1 MAMNMPSE
9 PRYWMQ
15 ESSGVLHPVIEAY
28 LNGDE
33 LDAAQVA
40 TMRAYLRQWVMSPV
54 WDANPFAE
62 GGELD
67 VLRALVDTMRTRKDV
82 DNWLQQAMEMGIDP
96 L

>member
-1 MAMNMPSE
+1 MTV
-9 PRYWMQ
+9 PRFWMQ

-28 LNGDE
+28 LHGDE

-67 VLRALVDTMRTRKDV
+67 ELRAQVDTMQTREDV
-82 DNWLQQAMEMGIDP
+82 DSWLQRAMEAGIDP